1 MKTIFVVLSL
11 TTLIIFSNCKS
22 NEQKNEPKQM
32 QRQQYVLP
40 PEKEEPRQPIQK
52 QQNINPKISATIIA
66 VIKENIAATQAKDKE
81 RVLNTIAKDSP
92 QLKST
97 IQGMDYVFANFN
109 MQFELEKV
117 EVIEVTG
124 DDAEVY
130 YIQTTKAVSGK
141 GFTPTRSS
149 GIHHLKKEEGK
160 WKIFKTDYLTNE
172 PIQ

>member
-1 MKTIFVVLSL
+1 MKTIFVILSI
-11 TTLIIFSNCKS
+11 TTLIIFISCKS
-22 NEQKNEPKQM
+22 DEQKNEPKQM

-40 PEKEEPRQPIQK
+40 PPKEEPTQPIQK
-52 QQNINPKISATIIA
+52 QKNIDPKVSATIIS
-66 VIKENIAATQAKDKE
+66 VIKENIAATQAKDKQ

-97 IQGMDYVFANFN
+97 IQGMDYVFANFD
-109 MQFELEKV
+109 MKFELEKV
-117 EVIEVTG
+117 EVIEVNG

-130 YIQTTKAVSGK
+130 YIQTTKAINGK

-149 GIHHLKKEEGK
+149 GIHHLKKEDGK

-172 PIQ
+172 PLQ